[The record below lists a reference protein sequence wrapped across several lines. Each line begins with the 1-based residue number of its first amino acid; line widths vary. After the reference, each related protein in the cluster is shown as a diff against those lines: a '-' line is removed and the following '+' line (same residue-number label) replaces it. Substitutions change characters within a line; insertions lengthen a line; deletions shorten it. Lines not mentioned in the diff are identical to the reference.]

1 MYCRKCGA
9 EVPAGAQF
17 CAKCGTKVIDVPPSD
32 GVINHSDTASKPL
45 VDIAKGVNV
54 GAIQVVEGALSAI
67 LAVLA
72 LFAPVVRVIYD
83 TGYSTSSMLHVALNL
98 SRFRFPGKY
107 APIGPIL
114 GILMVLACVG
124 SLLNAK
130 QAFANELPKP
140 QSIAGGISVSNS
152 YASMITIYAIAL
164 IILLGIAGGNAYGIA
179 GCSGWAWFLL
189 FGGITCQVIHFVRW
203 SLNAP
208 RVR

>member
-17 CAKCGTKVIDVPPSD
+17 CAKCGTKVIDAPPSE
-32 GVINHSDTASKPL
+32 GTINRSTATSKPL
-45 VDIAKGVNV
+45 VDIAKGVNA
-54 GAIQVVEGALSAI
+54 GTIQVAEGALSTI
-67 LAVLA
+67 LAAMA

-83 TGYSTSSMLHVALNL
+83 TGYSTASMLHVALNL

-107 APIGPIL
+107 APIGPVL
-114 GILMVLACVG
+114 GILMILACVG

-140 QSIAGGISVSNS
+140 RSIAGGIKVSNS

-189 FGGITCQVIHFVRW
+189 FGGIACQVIHFVRW

-208 RVR
+208 RTS